1 MRRLCFLIVP
11 TMLALCNP
19 GVCASAQNARSSAER
34 MLTLEEM
41 FQMAEQNNSSMKAHA
56 TAVAEARQGI
66 KVARTAIL
74 PSIDAK
80 LSLSYNGDGTILD
93 RDFGNS
99 FKAEIPDF
107 GNNFSLEV
115 SQVIYSGGAI
125 SSKVKMSEL
134 RAQLSEL
141 AAENNRQGVRFLII
155 GRCLELCKIDNQLQ
169 VLESNIRQT
178 ELVLKNMRS
187 RHEQGTALLND
198 ITRYELQMQN
208 LEYMRT
214 QLSNARLIQNSQL
227 AVALGMTDKSVKI
240 KPHNLLTSKP
250 HNLTTS
256 QPHNLQIQMAEKMVS
271 MSEQKKRQANSERMP
286 KVALFAFNQ
295 LNGPVTIEIPAIDK
309 NFNYWGVGVGVSYSL
324 GNLYKTN
331 KKVKAERLAVK
342 HANEQLQVAKEQT
355 ALALEEA
362 NIKYAEAQSLY
373 ETKQK
378 SVQLAT
384 ENYKVVDYRYAN
396 GLALITDLLDASA
409 QKLDAE
415 MQAVNARINIL
426 FNYYKIKYV
435 EGRL

>member
-1 MRRLCFLIVP
+1 
-11 TMLALCNP
+11 
-19 GVCASAQNARSSAER
+19 
-34 MLTLEEM
+34 
-41 FQMAEQNNSSMKAHA
+41 
-56 TAVAEARQGI
+56 
-66 KVARTAIL
+66 
-74 PSIDAK
+74 
-80 LSLSYNGDGTILD
+80 
-93 RDFGNS
+93 
-99 FKAEIPDF
+99 
-107 GNNFSLEV
+107 
-115 SQVIYSGGAI
+115 
-125 SSKVKMSEL
+125 
-134 RAQLSEL
+134 
-141 AAENNRQGVRFLII
+141 
-155 GRCLELCKIDNQLQ
+155 
-169 VLESNIRQT
+169 
-178 ELVLKNMRS
+178 
-187 RHEQGTALLND
+187 
-198 ITRYELQMQN
+198 
-208 LEYMRT
+208 
-214 QLSNARLIQNSQL
+214 
-227 AVALGMTDKSVKI
+227 
-240 KPHNLLTSKP
+240 
-250 HNLTTS
+250 
-256 QPHNLQIQMAEKMVS
+256 MAEKMVS

>member
-34 MLTLEEM
+34 MLTLVEM

-141 AAENNRQGVRFLII
+141 AAENNRQDVRFLII

-169 VLESNIRQT
+169 VLDSNIRQT

-214 QLSNARLIQNSQL
+214 QLSNARLIQNNQL

-240 KPHNLLTSKP
+240 KPQNLLTSQP
-250 HNLTTS
+250 HNLITS
-256 QPHNLQIQMAEKMVS
+256 QPHNLQMVS

-286 KVALFAFNQ
+286 KVALFTFNQ